1 MHIIDNGEMHDGQE
15 CVDLNQECVDL
26 GVVPFE
32 YNEGKT
38 RDGERCEDFEE
49 CSEETIIE
57 KVFGGQEEAYEF
69 YNRYAL
75 VKGFGTCI
83 HYSHKNKM
91 TNEIFRRQFVCNKQ
105 GFKKL
110 DDKRK
115 LGKQLKRHGDTRTG
129 CGGMMQITLSNKFGM
144 WVVDKFEDIH
154 NHPLSATPSKVV
166 KHRSHSK
173 YHRSVACKRLV
184 YTLNQKGLQPAQFT
198 RVVNAMKPGEEA
210 NITMKQCSSI
220 INSERKKNVGQ
231 QCYGIIKHF
240 QEKNDEDERECNLM
254 ATENYQKVPK
264 FFKPVQIFKKGNL
277 YKAVPIDLRNQV
289 VNLHQHAELRD
300 IIWYKS

>member
-1 MHIIDNGEMHDGQE
+1 MPQLSTICLIFEQPVIDCEPFDIANEGEVGAENHEESDSGLNLYINGSDKMHIIDNGEMHDGQE

-49 CSEETIIE
+49 CSEETIIG

-69 YNRYAL
+69 YNQYAL
-75 VKGFGTCI
+75 VKGFGTRI
-83 HYSHKNKM
+83 HYSHKNRM

-110 DDKRK
+110 DDKRQ
-115 LGKQLKRHGDTRTG
+115 LGKQLKRHRDTRTG
-129 CGGMMQITLSNKFGM
+129 CGAMMQITLSKKLGM

-173 YHRSVACKRLV
+173 YHRSAACKRLV
-184 YTLNQKGLQPAQFT
+184 YTLNQKGLKPAQIT
-198 RVVNAMKPGEEA
+198 RVVNTMKPGEET
-210 NITMKQCSSI
+210 NITVKQCSSI
-220 INSERKKNVGQ
+220 INSERKIMLDENVTG
-231 QCYGIIKHF
+231 
-240 QEKNDEDERECNLM
+240 LLS
-254 ATENYQKVPK
+254 
-264 FFKPVQIFKKGNL
+264 IFKKR
-277 YKAVPIDLRNQV
+277 PF
-289 VNLHQHAELRD
+289 
-300 IIWYKS
+300 